1 MGRLEIFLLVS
12 AVVFM
17 AIIVEIVRRRRLAEN
32 FAILWLGV
40 ALGVVVLGIA
50 RPVVDWLSEAVGVE
64 YGTSLFFGAAVAF
77 FVFVCISLSIHIS
90 RLEARVESLAEEVA
104 MLKGPRRLADAGPA
118 GPQPSVEVAPDA
130 VAPDAAPPDPVGP
143 EEPT

>member
-1 MGRLEIFLLVS
+1 MGRLEVFLLVS

-40 ALGVVVLGIA
+40 ALAVVVLGIA
-50 RPVVDWLSEAVGVE
+50 RPVVDWFSEAVGVE
-64 YGTSLFFGAAVAF
+64 YGTNLFFGAAVAF

-104 MLKGPRRLADAGPA
+104 MLKGPKRSANPVAGPPGDVASDATPPPAA
-118 GPQPSVEVAPDA
+118 GT
-130 VAPDAAPPDPVGP
+130 

>member
-1 MGRLEIFLLVS
+1 VGRLEIFLLIS
-12 AVVFM
+12 AFVFM

-50 RPVVDWLSEAVGVE
+50 RPVVDWISQAVGVE
-64 YGTSLFFGAAVAF
+64 YGTSLFFGAAIAF

-90 RLEARVESLAEEVA
+90 RLESRVESLAEEVA
-104 MLKGPRRLADAGPA
+104 MLKGPRR
-118 GPQPSVEVAPDA
+118 
-130 VAPDAAPPDPVGP
+130 APPDHPSPADPASPSALPPGTTGP